1 MDNKSEPSSLP
12 RLSVQ
17 EDPESPVHPVYR
29 IPIGATYA
37 EFLSMLP
44 GRDNASFEASLL
56 DDHYFLNSYRSIHP
70 EYLRDDILLPFYRHT
85 ESLSYYCLLG
95 QKEWLE
101 RSLEPA
107 VRILSKLEAGYTD
120 LKHSGASRAA
130 LRTRYEYIRR
140 PFNAYVRKRCALEK
154 VMRDIS
160 ASSIREL
167 KREFKE
173 EQQREV
179 ASRQSFSKRIPLP
192 TRRDPE

>member
-1 MDNKSEPSSLP
+1 MDTKSELSSLP
-12 RLSVQ
+12 RLPAQ
-17 EDPESPVHPVYR
+17 EDPESPVRPVYC

-44 GRDNASFEASLL
+44 GRDDASFEASLL

-107 VRILSKLEAGYTD
+107 IRILSKLEAGYTD
-120 LKHSGASRAA
+120 LKRSGASRAA

-173 EQQREV
+173 EQQREL
-179 ASRQSFSKRIPLP
+179 ASRKTFSTPVSTP
-192 TRRDPE
+192 TTGDTE